1 MKQNAMHK
9 LVAAEQAV
17 DILFDALD
25 NELRDCDEYAVENL
39 EYEDLITS
47 KHAARAAL
55 IHIRTAIATVRM
67 VSDEIAAGA
76 GDASTV
82 LSQERHRT
90 ASTGTGGSV
99 SRKGRTTHALNQQ
112 NKRSQP

>member
-17 DILFDALD
+17 NSLFDALD
-25 NELRDCDEYAVENL
+25 NELRDCDEYAVEAL
-39 EYEDLITS
+39 ECEDLIAS

-67 VSDEIAAGA
+67 VSDEIAADLA
-76 GDASTV
+76 AEELASQIGMLESAPDREPWFDDPNT
-82 LSQERHRT
+82 
-90 ASTGTGGSV
+90 
-99 SRKGRTTHALNQQ
+99 
-112 NKRSQP
+112 